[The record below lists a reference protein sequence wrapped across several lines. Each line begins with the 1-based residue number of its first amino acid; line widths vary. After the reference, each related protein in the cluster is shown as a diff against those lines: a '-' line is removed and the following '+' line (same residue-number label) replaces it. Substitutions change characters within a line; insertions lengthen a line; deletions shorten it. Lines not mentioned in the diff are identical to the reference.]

1 MLILAWFS
9 EAHFIGILFC
19 NDPSGNT
26 TLIRGSLHIHVY
38 SIPHNHYKVTVDMY
52 LGVFMWTEI
61 PNSQIHIPSVTDW
74 LFDQLIVSL

>member
-1 MLILAWFS
+1 M
-9 EAHFIGILFC
+9 
-19 NDPSGNT
+19 
-26 TLIRGSLHIHVY
+26 HVY

-74 LFDQLIVSL
+74 LFDQLIVEFFFLLFFFSCVALQLTVNLSEV